1 MTFQKVL
8 NWKPPT
14 NEMPPDQKRVA
25 VIIEMENGSW
35 WTTMAEH
42 ISANTVLSED
52 YLSEDCEPGNLD
64 DYDKV
69 KDCYWV
75 KENWFESNLF
85 NDENHVIN
93 RPVLFW
99 ALIEKPGR

>member
-1 MTFQKVL
+1 MVKMELEWVSPKDML
-8 NWKPPT
+8 
-14 NEMPPDQKRVA
+14 PPDQKRVA
-25 VIIEMENGSW
+25 IIIEMENGRW

-42 ISANTVLSED
+42 ISAKTVLSED
-52 YLSEDCEPGNLD
+52 YLSDDNEPGNLD
-64 DYDKV
+64 EYDAE

-85 NDENHVIN
+85 SEENFVVN

-99 ALIEKPGR
+99 AEIKKPIK